1 MKVIIVG
8 AGLSGLSTA
17 IALRKYLQPKLSK
30 TLEIKV
36 YDEADTKPTGVV
48 DYGWNDHSDIRAKNQ
63 GAAISL
69 QTNAFKVLRDLDPEL
84 ADRVYALGLPCRGFT
99 WKSASNFVLGDE
111 YLDAH
116 LISRPLVIECL
127 ERTLP
132 QEDVVFR
139 TVKEVTVKEGEKPV
153 VHFSDGGAEQADL
166 VVGADGIRSPV
177 RKSLYGEKEEYRPV
191 YL

>member
-17 IALRKYLQPKLSK
+17 IALRKYLQPKLSEP
-30 TLEIKV
+30 LEIKV
-36 YDEADTKPTGVV
+36 YDESGARPTGSI
-48 DYGWNDHSDIRAKNQ
+48 DHGWNDHSDIQANNQ

-69 QTNAFKVLRDLDPEL
+69 QANAFKVLRDLDPAL
-84 ADRVYALGLPCRGFT
+84 ADRVYALGLPCKGFT
-99 WKSASNFVLGDE
+99 WKTASNWVLGNE

-116 LISRPLVIECL
+116 LISRPILIGCL
-127 ERTLP
+127 KQALP
-132 QEDVVFR
+132 QDAVMYR
-139 TVKEVTVKEGEKPV
+139 TVSDVTVREGGKPT
-153 VHFSDGGAEQADL
+153 VHFSDGGEEEADL